1 MRRVVEGVGATVLR
15 VLTATGSMA
24 RLLGQVLRLSLKP
37 PLRWRLWVTQ
47 MERVGVDSLPV
58 VILTATFTGM
68 VLALQS
74 YDGFARFGA
83 EGMVGTVVSL
93 SMTREL
99 GPVLVGLM
107 VAGRVGASMA
117 AELGTMRVTE
127 QIDALYTLATH
138 PVHYLIV
145 PRFWACV
152 VMLPA
157 LVVLADGIG
166 IGGGFLVS
174 VLWLDT
180 NPVKYM
186 ERTWQY
192 LELFDLYS
200 GLIKAALFGGIVAWV
215 GCHQGFFAGG
225 GAEGVGLATTR
236 AVVTASILILLANT
250 MVTALFF

>member
-127 QIDALYTLATH
+127 QIDAFY
-138 PVHYLIV
+138 
-145 PRFWACV
+145 
-152 VMLPA
+152 
-157 LVVLADGIG
+157 
-166 IGGGFLVS
+166 
-174 VLWLDT
+174 
-180 NPVKYM
+180 
-186 ERTWQY
+186 
-192 LELFDLYS
+192 
-200 GLIKAALFGGIVAWV
+200 
-215 GCHQGFFAGG
+215 
-225 GAEGVGLATTR
+225 
-236 AVVTASILILLANT
+236 
-250 MVTALFF
+250 